1 MLSQHASIEGNRLCV
16 GAQRYRAVIISP
28 CLSLDARVAALLAQF
43 AQNGGTILCA
53 EAEEPKAQAAV
64 GIPYLSDGVSCAN
77 LRRLAGG
84 FLRVPLHQIAQAL
97 PSGCR
102 PFSLKR
108 PDGPPPWA
116 SLQPFVIL
124 TEKACACVIL

>member
-53 EAEEPKAQAAV
+53 EAEEPKLRPQSASPTCRTAFPAQICGGLPEAFSAFHYTKLHKRFLPAAA
-64 GIPYLSDGVSCAN
+64 L
-77 LRRLAGG
+77 
-84 FLRVPLHQIAQAL
+84 FL
-97 PSGCR
+97 
-102 PFSLKR
+102 
-108 PDGPPPWA
+108 
-116 SLQPFVIL
+116 
-124 TEKACACVIL
+124 